1 MSWCTEINNAGF
13 SAIAKKF
20 NMTEKRMNSW
30 SPCPCCKAVKRSRSD
45 SRGPIGLTPNRRG
58 WQCFSCNAKG
68 DVADLLSYA
77 LTDRRLR
84 EAGRVGNLAIS
95 KWLIENNYHS
105 DDFKP
110 SAKNSVKTLYSPEKP
125 KNMTPFSSDT
135 RSDFKWSP
143 ELPQKY
149 HDNLFTAAGNPV
161 LQYLLTDRKLE
172 LEIIKEAKLGCMWI
186 DKKGNR
192 EYWLSIPHID
202 KDGEFCNIRFRS
214 IPPSKK
220 QYRVCSGRPLV
231 LYGAE
236 SLSEEK
242 NRQVVI
248 VEGELDVLAMR
259 TYGYLN
265 NVVSGTS
272 GAAANWP
279 DEWLDSLEEYQQFL
293 ISYDNDQAGDDGAFK
308 LARKLGLYRSFRIVT
323 NQFNDIGEAL
333 QKGVEGDFIADLLQD
348 GAQPFLKTNLKKV
361 DEFAEEIE
369 NLIRNPHTLIGMP
382 TGSKKL
388 DSVLGGVM
396 AGLWVVTGDTGHGKT
411 TWATW
416 LLMQQSMMGV
426 SVMLTSFEQRPI
438 GTVQKLLRAYV
449 GGDFTKV
456 SEKERREALEKMSKI
471 PLRVFDHY
479 GELKF
484 DHLIE
489 TIRFSARRHDMKI
502 VLIDHLGFLV
512 SSSRKSGEDERLV
525 IERIVRK
532 LATVAV
538 QDDITIMLIC
548 HPNNMSIAQQRR
560 VKISDLKGASA
571 IRQDAH
577 VALVIE
583 RLEMSEDRGFPAT
596 AVHVDKVR
604 SEFGANGSRTIMAFD
619 PLACVYADVW
629 EDTPAH
635 KQGKKILI
643 PPSTKKSKR
652 NRK

>member
-1 MSWCTEINNAGF
+1 MSWCTKINNEGF
-13 SAIAKKF
+13 SHIAKKF
-20 NMTEKRMNSW
+20 NMVEKRMNSW
-30 SPCPCCKAVKRSRSD
+30 SPCPACKASRRSRSD
-45 SRGPIGLTPNRRG
+45 SRGPIGLTPNKRG
-58 WQCFSCNAKG
+58 WQCFACDAKG
-68 DVADLLSYA
+68 DVADLLSYV

-95 KWLIENNYHS
+95 KWLIENDYGDKTDYRPPPTES
-105 DDFKP
+105 LKTMYESP
-110 SAKNSVKTLYSPEKP
+110 KKITSPVVKNSG
-125 KNMTPFSSDT
+125 
-135 RSDFKWSP
+135 DFRWSP
-143 ELPQKY
+143 ELPQKF
-149 HDNLFTAAGNPV
+149 HDQLFTSAGNPV
-161 LQYLLTDRKLE
+161 LQYLLTDRRLD

-186 DKKGNR
+186 DKNGDR
-192 EYWLSIPHID
+192 EYWLSIPHMD

-214 IPPSKK
+214 IPPAKK

-231 LYGAE
+231 LYGSE
-236 SLSEEK
+236 SLSDHA
-242 NRQVVI
+242 NQVVI

-259 TYGYLN
+259 TYGFDK
-265 NVVSGTS
+265 NVVSGTA

-279 DEWLDSLEEYQQFL
+279 EEWLDRLEEYQQFL
-293 ISYDNDQAGDDGAFK
+293 IWYDSDQAGDDGAYK
-308 LARKLGLYRSFRIVT
+308 LGKKLGLYRAFRVVT
-323 NQFNDIGEAL
+323 NEFNDIGEAL
-333 QKGVEGDFIADLLQD
+333 QKGITGDRIATFLDEN
-348 GAQPFLKTNLKKV
+348 AQPFLKTNLKKV
-361 DEFAEEIE
+361 DQFADEIE
-369 NLIRNPHTLIGMP
+369 KLIRSPHSLIGMP

-388 DSVLGGVM
+388 DSILGGVM
-396 AGLWVVTGDTGHGKT
+396 PGLWVVTGDTGHGKT

-449 GGDFTKV
+449 GGDFTSV
-456 SEKERREALEKMSKI
+456 SEKERRDALDKMSEI

-489 TIRFSARRHDMKI
+489 TIRFSARRHDMRI
-502 VLIDHLGFLV
+502 CLIDHLGFLV

-538 QDDITIMLIC
+538 QDNITIMLIC
-548 HPNNMSIAQQRR
+548 HPNNLSVSQQRR

-577 VALVIE
+577 VALVVE
-583 RLEMSEDRGFPAT
+583 RLDMSEDRGFPAT
-596 AVHVDKVR
+596 AIHVDKVR

-619 PLACVYADVW
+619 PLACIYADVW
-629 EDTPAH
+629 EDTPSH
-635 KQGKKILI
+635 KKGKKIMI
-643 PPSTKKSKR
+643 PPSNKKKR
-652 NRK
+652 SRK